1 MNHLANITKKELKEL
16 LTPGTIVSIIMVVI
30 LFSCLG
36 TMMSGQSEDVAAPKE
51 IGIVYGGELD
61 TELTHYTPMGGDTI
75 SVTPRWLIT
84 NAYSSTYGVTDPTAI
99 ANHLHFMTA
108 AYGQDQAILDEM
120 RSNNYEYVLSIP
132 TDLKANFDA
141 SKQTTISTYFIYKQ
155 GGLFSSVSSSTG
167 TLMVDSM
174 STLLTYAIEASSD
187 PATAVFA
194 TKPITSDIDSSY
206 TEVAGQVRQGVTPYQ
221 IYSSMMGQTLIV
233 PIIVMIVI
241 IMVGSVV
248 ISSMGSEKENKT
260 LETLLTM
267 PIRRTTIVGGKLLA
281 AAIMGLVYGVCYM
294 GGMMMYSKGLTSG
307 LTDSSVDLAQYGL
320 VMDTFDWI
328 ILLVVLFL
336 AIFSALGICMILG
349 AFTKNYKMAQ
359 TMTLPISGLAIIPM
373 FVFMFSSWESLG
385 TVGQALMFLIPFS
398 HPMMAMD
405 NLIFGDMSIV
415 LFGIAYLVVFDIIMI
430 LITVRIY
437 NSDILITGLGQNK
450 TVVRI
455 QRIFTKRGEHEDE

>member
-61 TELTHYTPMGGDTI
+61 TDLTQYTQGSDTI
-75 SVTPRWLIT
+75 HVTPRWLIT
-84 NAYSSTYGVTDPTAI
+84 NAYSSTYGVKDPTAI

-108 AYGQDQAILDEM
+108 AYGQNEAILNEM

-320 VMDTFDWI
+320 VM
-328 ILLVVLFL
+328 
-336 AIFSALGICMILG
+336 
-349 AFTKNYKMAQ
+349 
-359 TMTLPISGLAIIPM
+359 
-373 FVFMFSSWESLG
+373 
-385 TVGQALMFLIPFS
+385 
-398 HPMMAMD
+398 
-405 NLIFGDMSIV
+405 
-415 LFGIAYLVVFDIIMI
+415 
-430 LITVRIY
+430 
-437 NSDILITGLGQNK
+437 
-450 TVVRI
+450 
-455 QRIFTKRGEHEDE
+455 